1 MVRVLVCM
9 VGPCVEAVVQPRL
22 RMDLLQDMAGSTAAA
37 AARALDHRRQKAQN
51 LPWSKNVETF
61 TKLNLTDFFSIPFS
75 SRVWWS
81 SAFGQLQI
89 YKCADFRFL
98 HREREFQLYCWSRCD
113 WTFLPFLSSTWRLEH
128 TGEAWATLLSDDDAV
143 ANEAAR
149 PTEGINKIWRLKK
162 AEQRPKERDEK
173 GIWYFTVHL
182 RKIEMTL
189 FLQFHVLSM
198 SDVLPVWAETRL
210 RAALKTNIRSHIWLY
225 IYIQYVHIH
234 TYK

>member
-1 MVRVLVCM
+1 MLKHSR
-9 VGPCVEAVVQPRL
+9 
-22 RMDLLQDMAGSTAAA
+22 
-37 AARALDHRRQKAQN
+37 
-51 LPWSKNVETF
+51 
-61 TKLNLTDFFSIPFS
+61 NLTWPIFSLYPSPQEFDEARPLVNYKSTNAQI
-75 SRVWWS
+75 
-81 SAFGQLQI
+81 SAFSTE
-89 YKCADFRFL
+89 
-98 HREREFQLYCWSRCD
+98 REREFQLYCWSRCD

-225 IYIQYVHIH
+225 IYIYSMYIYTHINNH
-234 TYK
+234 KANVIIEGTLLN